1 MSQLRSEIFELNLIR
16 IIVNFTARGKKL
28 RQFFQKCNK
37 RGRKKITIVKK
48 KKKLLVSWNRKKKS
62 R

>member
-16 IIVNFTARGKKL
+16 IIVNFTARGKK